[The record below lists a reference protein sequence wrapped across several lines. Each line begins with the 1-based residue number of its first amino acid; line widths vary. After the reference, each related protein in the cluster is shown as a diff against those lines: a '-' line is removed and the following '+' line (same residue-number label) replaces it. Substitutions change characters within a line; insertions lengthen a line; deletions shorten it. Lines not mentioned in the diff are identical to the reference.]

1 MKLLVIG
8 AIVLLAT
15 AVYADHQKEKHH
27 PKPSK
32 PSTILGPATAPHSKH
47 VPKSH
52 SFVRHT
58 RKLRLSQPP
67 KPKLKP
73 SPRKASPRQS
83 IQWQKPKGHL
93 RNAPL
98 RKFPRNLPILKS
110 RQATSTHRQVR
121 PALRPGNKRPAVKL
135 PAFQN
140 RPIQPIPPLRP
151 AQVGPVEN
159 NPRFRRLVTNLKQS
173 ASHLRQGL
181 QRGNSNLRQSFR
193 TLGAR
198 NPLQFRRPFGKPE
211 NQNRRKFRLP
221 AIVYKRAEDMPG
233 YEKFTLAEV
242 VYPEKESEIS
252 KRVDNEEDIKF
263 VDTPLDIDP
272 RTKNKKPEQNSKEIV
287 AVKEVK
293 KNDKISP
300 DEFGL

>member
-8 AIVLLAT
+8 TILLLAT
-15 AVYADHQKEKHH
+15 AVYADHKKEKHH

-32 PSTILGPATAPHSKH
+32 PSTISGPAAAPHSKH
-47 VPKSH
+47 IPKSH

-58 RKLRLSQPP
+58 RKLKLSHPL
-67 KPKLKP
+67 KPKIKP

-83 IQWQKPKGHL
+83 IQWQKPKSHL
-93 RNAPL
+93 RSAPL

-110 RQATSTHRQVR
+110 RQSTGRPVR
-121 PALRPGNKRPAVKL
+121 L

-140 RPIQPIPPLRP
+140 RPIQPIPPLRHS
-151 AQVGPVEN
+151 QVVPVEH
-159 NPRFRRLVTNLKQS
+159 NPRFRRLVTNLRQS
-173 ASHLRQGL
+173 ASHLRQGFE
-181 QRGNSNLRQSFR
+181 RGNSNLRQSFR

-198 NPLQFRRPFGKPE
+198 NPLQFRRPFGNPG

-233 YEKFTLAEV
+233 YEKFTLDEV
-242 VYPEKESEIS
+242 VYPAKESEIA
-252 KRVDNEEDIKF
+252 KRVDNEEDITL

-272 RTKNKKPEQNSKEIV
+272 RTKNKKPEENSEAIV
-287 AVKEVK
+287 KAAIATVKAFK
-293 KNDKISP
+293 KNNKISP

>member
-1 MKLLVIG
+1 MKFLVI
-8 AIVLLAT
+8 ATIVLLAT
-15 AVYADHQKEKHH
+15 AVYADHKKEKHN

-32 PSTILGPATAPHSKH
+32 PSTISGPATASHLKH

-58 RKLRLSQPP
+58 RKLKLSQPL

-83 IQWQKPKGHL
+83 IQWQKPKGPV

-98 RKFPRNLPILKS
+98 RKFPRKLPILKS
-110 RQATSTHRQVR
+110 RQASGRPVR
-121 PALRPGNKRPAVKL
+121 L

-140 RPIQPIPPLRP
+140 RPIQPIPPLRHP
-151 AQVGPVEN
+151 QVVPVES
-159 NPRFRRLVTNLKQS
+159 NPRFRRLVTNLRQS
-173 ASHLRQGL
+173 ASTLRQGIE
-181 QRGNSNLRQSFR
+181 RGNSNLRQSFR

-198 NPLQFRRPFGKPE
+198 NPLQFRRPLGNPG
-211 NQNRRKFRLP
+211 NQNRRKFHLP

-233 YEKFTLAEV
+233 YEKFTLDEV
-242 VYPEKESEIS
+242 VYPEKESEIT
-252 KRVDNEEDIKF
+252 KRVDNEEDIKL

-272 RTKNKKPEQNSKEIV
+272 RTKNKKTEENLEKIV
-287 AVKEVK
+287 EEKEVN
-293 KNDKISP
+293 KNDKKSP